1 MPQSPIPRRRPTRPF
16 GDFRAFPHHTRP
28 LGGRARAG
36 VGRASPRDTRYER
49 GCRRRRAPRDVAFSA
64 RPPSWGQFRRAKIW
78 LSRAERTSEMR
89 RRSER
94 LCRARG
100 FPAPSLTNRGIRTA
114 LKYAFPVTQKRASS
128 GKRRRIFPR
137 QTRQLRGNPKFF
149 AVCFR
154 VRRNGRARDFSGDL
168 SLSVLF
174 SRTAITLSH
183 ISKRVRFDAA
193 ATRAS
198 RAYTYSN
205 LDNTQPVQ

>member
-1 MPQSPIPRRRPTRPF
+1 MSGALRLEIPDTSAGADDVARLAMWPSPRVLPR
-16 GDFRAFPHHTRP
+16 GDSF
-28 LGGRARAG
+28 
-36 VGRASPRDTRYER
+36 VGPKSGCRAS
-49 GCRRRRAPRDVAFSA
+49 
-64 RPPSWGQFRRAKIW
+64 
-78 LSRAERTSEMR
+78 ERTSR
-89 RRSER
+89 DAKRSER